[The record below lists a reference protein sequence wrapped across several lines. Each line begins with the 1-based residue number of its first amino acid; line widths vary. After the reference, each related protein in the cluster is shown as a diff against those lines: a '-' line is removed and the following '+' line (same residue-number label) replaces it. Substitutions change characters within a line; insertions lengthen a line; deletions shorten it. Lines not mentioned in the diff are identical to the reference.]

1 MQLKNVGG
9 FNNMTSKFIP
19 RSQREQQQRRQ
30 SFDNECSKL
39 QDINQSNKDFWE
51 QKKVEEDA
59 RLNRNRRP

>member
-51 QKKVEEDA
+51 KEQAKEDA
-59 RLNRNRRP
+59 RLNQRRRP